1 MKRYQCNGC
10 DYIYDPKT
18 GDPGNNVESETPFED
33 LPEEWK
39 CPNCGAKL
47 TQFRLADP
55 TCGD

>member
-10 DYIYDPKT
+10 DYIYDPKI

-33 LPEEWK
+33 LPDDWQ
-39 CPNCGAKL
+39 CPQCGAKM

-55 TCGD
+55 TCAD